1 MVLGRSST
9 GQQVRRMDPLHT
21 VPPARGN
28 IQADSWAIAVTSDIL
43 THSDLAGS
51 LVVRA
56 LCRDLLTRGVHVGI
70 STSDEML
77 HFFQFAQGHD
87 LERAVA
93 MYLESGHRIWA
104 TERQILA
111 WRFGSLGWGG
121 RMLDFASGYGRIT
134 RHIVAEVPPGR
145 VWVSDIYAE
154 GVAFQ
159 ERELGVHGIV
169 STTEPD
175 RLPCD
180 LGFDA
185 ILVSSLFTHLPE
197 TRFVAWLR
205 RLGALVNPGGLLL
218 FSVHDMSLRREP
230 TVPADFVFEAM
241 SESGSLDHGEY
252 GSSWVT
258 EGFVRSAVQAA
269 IGPFPV
275 LRIPRGLASFQ
286 DLYVVLK
293 EEGAAPD
300 VFADLRI
307 ERAADGFLEYCSW
320 GGGAQSLQ
328 LSGWVADRVTGMP
341 PCEVRIRI
349 DGALVA
355 TCRDLQLRPSTA
367 QTFAADPAEAV
378 GWQAVVELP
387 EGSDPES
394 ARLSVRPVSITGE
407 EMSLYDGSIAAACLR
422 SAQLDTLMIQGELA
436 QRDARHREALGRT
449 ESRLAELGARN
460 EELARRLHAVEAS
473 RFWKVRNLW
482 FRFKRAVGLT
492 PKL

>member
-1 MVLGRSST
+1 M
-9 GQQVRRMDPLHT
+9 
-21 VPPARGN
+21 A
-28 IQADSWAIAVTSDIL
+28 SDVL
-43 THSDLAGS
+43 THSDIAGS

-56 LCRDLLTRGVHVGI
+56 LCQEFLIRGVHLGI
-70 STSDEML
+70 STADEML

-104 TERQILA
+104 TERQVLA

-121 RMLDFASGYGRIT
+121 RVLDFASGYGRVT

-159 ERELGVHGIV
+159 ERELRVHGFV

-197 TRFVAWLR
+197 GRFVAWLR
-205 RLGALVNPGGLLL
+205 RLGALVNAGGLLL
-218 FSVHDMSLRREP
+218 FSVHDISLRREP
-230 TVPADFVFEAM
+230 AVTADFVFEPM

-252 GSSWVT
+252 GSSWAT
-258 EGFVRSAVQAA
+258 ESFVRSAVEAA
-269 IGPFPV
+269 VGPFPV

-293 EEGAAPD
+293 EEGASPD

-307 ERAADGFLEYCSW
+307 ERAADGFLEHCSR
-320 GGGAQSLQ
+320 GGARSLR
-328 LSGWVADRVTGMP
+328 LSGWCADRVAGRP

-349 DGALVA
+349 DGTLVA

-367 QTFAADPAEAV
+367 EAFAADPTEAV
-378 GWQAVVELP
+378 GWQEVVELP

-394 ARLSVRPVSITGE
+394 ARLSIRPVSVSGE
-407 EMSLYDGSIAAACLR
+407 ETSLYEGSVAAACLR
-422 SAQLDTLMIQGELA
+422 SAQLDTLMLRSELA
-436 QRDARHREALGRT
+436 QRDALYREELDRS
-449 ESRLAELGARN
+449 ESRRAEVEARN

-473 RFWKVRNLW
+473 RFWKARNLW
-482 FRFKRAVGLT
+482 FRFKRAAGFATGRVG
-492 PKL
+492 